1 MQSKNR
7 TLIREVIDEF
17 KREQLLKDE
26 YLSPYQKTEKLISS
40 YNLLKSAV
48 ERKKAAVIEIE
59 INGLTPNSV
68 TIKERVRGGI
78 EDHKSEIEKKE
89 ERLAEL
95 KSDIGY
101 FQNIVNLIDYALET
115 VKHDKYFRI
124 LELKYFNR
132 KSLEDIADEFGAGIS
147 TIKRNKNRLINEL
160 SGLFI
165 TTEDL
170 KKLIEF

>member
-59 INGLTPNSV
+59 INGLTPNNM
-68 TIKERVRGGI
+68 TRKEIVRGGI

-89 ERLAEL
+89 
-95 KSDIGY
+95 
-101 FQNIVNLIDYALET
+101 
-115 VKHDKYFRI
+115 
-124 LELKYFNR
+124 
-132 KSLEDIADEFGAGIS
+132 
-147 TIKRNKNRLINEL
+147 
-160 SGLFI
+160 
-165 TTEDL
+165 
-170 KKLIEF
+170 